1 MCPSIN
7 PSKACGYNSEN
18 KQVLVAKWVVE
29 AWQIKTIKKMFICA
43 FKKCD
48 TITGE
53 GGPENHLVYFEG
65 IDYVMPQPDEEF
77 PSETSNG

>member
-1 MCPSIN
+1 
-7 PSKACGYNSEN
+7 
-18 KQVLVAKWVVE
+18 
-29 AWQIKTIKKMFICA
+29 MFICA

-65 IDYVMPQPDEEF
+65 INYVMPQPDEEF